1 MKVKSICIL
10 GGGTSGFA
18 MSAALARYREL
29 SGIDFDIQVVYSKS
43 IGSIGVG
50 ESTIL
55 EINKLL
61 DYLGLEDKDWMKEC
75 NATYKTS
82 IRFEDFYK
90 KGRYFHYPFGEIN
103 KERNNPSVLNEWFI
117 KKDTFPDIYTPE
129 RAATFFIPHTILAE
143 KNKLFNNSDYDLKKN
158 TAYHF
163 DSHLLGKFLE
173 KYSKKRGVKVVEDNF
188 YGISPHEDGSIKSLV
203 CDRDIYSADLFID
216 CSGFRS
222 LLLGTMMGEKYISYS
237 DTLINNKVLRAEIPY
252 KNKEK
257 ELKNYTNCVA
267 LKNGWCWEIPLW
279 DKMSVGYVH
288 TNRFADE
295 KEIEQEFFEH
305 VGEVEYDTIEFK
317 TGRYE
322 RGWVKNVVAVGLSY
336 GFVEPLESTGIATTL
351 INIFKVLE
359 GLSKRDMNYTQI
371 DRDVY
376 NYDVPRHIDGF
387 KSFVGLHYN
396 LSSRDDSDYWRYVT
410 EGIDYRDELVEGITT
425 YTYFLHNTTYYR
437 AYCEKYNRSPGCLF
451 VAAGMNYSC
460 FSKAEVLALD
470 KGNTE
475 EFEQYIRQLEENVE
489 RLPSTLQYLK
499 ENIY

>member
-90 KGRYFHYPFGEIN
+90 KGRYFHYPFGKIK

-188 YGISPHEDGSIKSLV
+188 YGISPNEDGSIKSLV

-305 VGEVEYDTIEFK
+305 VGEVDYDTIEFK

-336 GFVEPLESTGIATTL
+336 GFVEPLESTGIETTL
-351 INIFKVLE
+351 INIF
-359 GLSKRDMNYTQI
+359 Y
-371 DRDVY
+371 
-376 NYDVPRHIDGF
+376 PF
-387 KSFVGLHYN
+387 
-396 LSSRDDSDYWRYVT
+396 
-410 EGIDYRDELVEGITT
+410 
-425 YTYFLHNTTYYR
+425 
-437 AYCEKYNRSPGCLF
+437 
-451 VAAGMNYSC
+451 
-460 FSKAEVLALD
+460 
-470 KGNTE
+470 
-475 EFEQYIRQLEENVE
+475 
-489 RLPSTLQYLK
+489 
-499 ENIY
+499 